1 MPTPGRRQLDGPV
14 RRVPSNGPETPANRP
29 LGAADQQ
36 VAASGSID
44 KQDTLEIPSIKVVS
58 DDSPVPDST
67 RPVTEPVYEYH
78 KPRNRR
84 FGRKW
89 FVIVPLVALLTVGG
103 WFGFKAYQAAGRI
116 ITSAGSGA
124 PALAG
129 VIDPTKLKGEGDGRV
144 NILVLGVGGAGH
156 EGPNLSDTM
165 MIWSLDP
172 KTKDV
177 AMLSV
182 PRDLYVKIPSG
193 ARNQS
198 QYGKIN
204 SANAIGGPATAEQVV
219 SGVLGVP
226 IHYYVVM
233 DFAGF
238 KQAIDAVGGIDI
250 DVKEA
255 LFDRT
260 YPCETGNKYCPYSQA
275 AGKVHM
281 NGLQALRYSRCRH
294 NEPGIGNCGNDYGRA
309 ERQQQVITA
318 LRQKALSLGT
328 LTNPLKL
335 TSLIDAVGDHLKTD
349 IQLGELK
356 KLARLAKDIDPSKIV
371 NKVLD
376 DSPES
381 FLTGGVNIIPQ
392 AGYIYVPRLGTFDY
406 SDIQDF
412 VKNIFVDHYITG
424 ENAAIEIQNGTGV
437 AGLAGK
443 VASSLTAA
451 HYNVL
456 PPLNASGNV
465 ASTVIYDYT
474 FGKKPYTINYLE
486 KRFGVKALKV
496 SPPSPTA
503 TPIPAASSTK
513 AAPQATT
520 TTPEIRIILGTDYQP
535 TIAPTLQPNASFSR

>member
-1 MPTPGRRQLDGPV
+1 ML
-14 RRVPSNGPETPANRP
+14 
-29 LGAADQQ
+29 
-36 VAASGSID
+36 
-44 KQDTLEIPSIKVVS
+44 
-58 DDSPVPDST
+58 
-67 RPVTEPVYEYH
+67 
-78 KPRNRR
+78 
-84 FGRKW
+84 
-89 FVIVPLVALLTVGG
+89 VPLLALFVVGG
-103 WFGFKAYQAAGRI
+103 WFGFKAFQAAGRI

-129 VIDPTKLKGEGDGRV
+129 VIDPTKLKGEGDGRI
-144 NILVLGVGGAGH
+144 NILVMGVGGAGH

-165 MIWSLDP
+165 MVWSLDP

-182 PRDLYVKIPSG
+182 PRDLYVKIPAS

-204 SANAIGGPATAEQVV
+204 SANAIGGPAVAGQVV
-219 SGVLGVP
+219 ASVLGVP

-238 KQAIDAVGGIDI
+238 KQAVDAVGGVDI
-250 DVKEA
+250 EVKEA

-260 YPCETGNKYCPYSQA
+260 YPCETGNKFCPYTQP

-281 NGLQALRYSRCRH
+281 SGLQALRYSRCRH

-309 ERQQQVITA
+309 ARQQQVIAA
-318 LRQKALSLGT
+318 LRQKALSIGT
-328 LTNPLKL
+328 LTNPIKL

-356 KLARLAKDIDPSKIV
+356 KLANLAKAIDPSKIV

-376 DSPES
+376 DAPDS

-412 VKNIFVDHYITG
+412 VKNIFVDHYLTDEG
-424 ENAAIEIQNGTGV
+424 AAIEIQNGTGV
-437 AGLAGK
+437 AGLAAK
-443 VASSLTAA
+443 VTASLTAA

-486 KRFGVKALKV
+486 KRFGVKAQKV
-496 SPPSPTA
+496 SPPPSA
-503 TPIPAASSTK
+503 TPVAAASNPK
-513 AAPQATT
+513 ATPQTT
-520 TTPEIRIILGTDYQP
+520 ATTPEIRIILGTDFKP
-535 TIAPTLQPNASFSR
+535 SIAPTLQPDASFGR